1 MRQDFKI
8 LGKHFITYGIG
19 IYLTKMIGFFMI
31 PIYTTYLT
39 RADYGVLELLDL
51 TMYVVSMIVAMGITN
66 SIIRFYSDCET
77 EVQKA
82 AVISTAVYAILTA
95 TIVINGLLVVFS
107 GPISRLIFS
116 TAGESTYSPDQL
128 SFFVKIVACSGI
140 FDILSSIGIAYL
152 QAEKKSSVYTAAS
165 VGRFII
171 AVGLNILFIVGL
183 GLGVLGVLYS
193 QIISNFLFLI
203 TMTMIARRRLH
214 LRFSAEYAGQ
224 MIRYGAPLIISTL
237 SMFIIHFSDRFFL
250 ERFTGLS
257 VLGVYSLGYKFALVL
272 PALFYGPFELIWNA
286 QMFDLYKKGEDGRR
300 TINYYYKYML
310 IFSLLFITVYSLGV
324 RDLIFIMAD
333 EKFHEAY
340 KVVPILLLAFMF
352 IGLASVSSAGI
363 FFVKKTIYRGL
374 ANVYGAAVA
383 LAGYYFLIR
392 EYGYWGAVV
401 TTLLAFFVRYVALSR
416 YSQRF
421 YPLRYD
427 PLLYIRMAVTAGVT
441 YVAGSMIVID
451 NNVVSFFVRCT
462 VGLVLFLGLATVL
475 RVFDQ
480 FELKSILSLIRS
492 AGRRGLARL

>member
-8 LGKHFITYGIG
+8 LGKHFITYGVG

-51 TMYVVSMIVAMGITN
+51 TMYVVGMIVAMGITN

-77 EVQKA
+77 DEQKA
-82 AVISTAVYAILTA
+82 AVVSTAFFAILSA
-95 TIVINGLLVVFS
+95 TIVINGLLVFFS

-116 TAGESTYSPDQL
+116 TGGESTYSPDQL

-140 FDILSSIGIAYL
+140 FDILSFIGVAYL
-152 QAEKKSSVYTAAS
+152 QAEKKSSIYTMTS

-171 AVGLNILFIVGL
+171 AVSLNILFIVGM

-193 QIISNFLFLI
+193 QIISNFLFLAAI
-203 TMTMIARRRLH
+203 TTIARRRLR
-214 LRFSAEYAGQ
+214 LRFSTEYAGR

-272 PALFYGPFELIWNA
+272 PALFYAPFELIWNA
-286 QMFDLYKKGEDGRR
+286 QMFDLYKNGDEGRR

-310 IFSLLFITVYSLGV
+310 VFSLLFVTVYSLGV
-324 RDLIFIMAD
+324 KDLIFIMAD

-340 KVVPILLLAFMF
+340 KVVPVLLLAFMF
-352 IGLASVSSAGI
+352 IGLASISSAGI

-374 ANVYGAAVA
+374 ANVYGAVVA
-383 LAGYYFLIR
+383 LAGYFFLIR
-392 EYGYWGAVV
+392 EYGYWGAVI
-401 TTLLAFFVRYVALSR
+401 TTLLAFFVRYVSLSI

-421 YPLRYD
+421 YPLRYE
-427 PLLYIRMAVTAGVT
+427 PLLYFRMIVVSAAAF
-441 YVAGSMIVID
+441 VAGSMIDID
-451 NNVVSFFVRCT
+451 NNVVSFLVRVA
-462 VGLVLFLGLATVL
+462 VGLVVFLALAVAL
-475 RVFDQ
+475 RVFNRH
-480 FELKSILSLIRS
+480 ELSAITSMIRNVG
-492 AGRRGLARL
+492 GRRFARS

>member
-8 LGKHFITYGIG
+8 LGKHFVTYGVG

-51 TMYVVSMIVAMGITN
+51 TMYVVGMIVAMGITN

-77 EVQKA
+77 DRQRA
-82 AVISTAVYAILTA
+82 AVVSTAFYAILTA
-95 TIVINGLLVVFS
+95 TIVINGLLVIFS
-107 GPISRLIFS
+107 GPVSRLIF
-116 TAGESTYSPDQL
+116 TTGGESTYSRDQL

-140 FDILSSIGIAYL
+140 FDILSAIGGAYL
-152 QAEKKSSVYTAAS
+152 QAEKKSSLYTMAS
-165 VGRFII
+165 VGRFIV
-171 AVGLNILFIVGL
+171 AVSLNIIFIVGL

-203 TMTMIARRRLH
+203 AMTTIARRRLRI
-214 LRFSAEYAGQ
+214 RFSTEYAGQ
-224 MIRYGAPLIISTL
+224 MIRYGAPLIVSTL

-250 ERFTGLS
+250 ERFVGLS

-272 PALFYGPFELIWNA
+272 PALFYAPFELIWNA
-286 QMFDLYKKGEDGRR
+286 QMFDLYKKGEEGRQ

-310 IFSLLFITVYSLGV
+310 VFSLLFVTVYSLGV

-352 IGLASVSSAGI
+352 IGLASISSAGI
-363 FFVKKTIYRGL
+363 YFVKKTVYRGL

-392 EYGYWGAVV
+392 EYGYWGAVI
-401 TTLLAFFVRYVALSR
+401 TTLLAFFVRYVALSI

-427 PLLYIRMAVTAGVT
+427 PLLYLRMIVTSAAAF
-441 YVAGSMIVID
+441 VAGTMIVID
-451 NNVVSFFVRCT
+451 NNIISFFVRIA
-462 VGLVLFLGLATVL
+462 VGLVVFLGLSIIL
-475 RVFDQ
+475 RVFGR
-480 FELKSILSLIRS
+480 FELAAMASAIRNI
-492 AGRRGLARL
+492 GRRRQMRS